1 MKARRND
8 PPVIEATTPIGAA
21 PETVYDH
28 LVMVEGIGFVDHIA
42 QDDGR
47 RAMALVSPDAQ
58 GETLLTVIVESSED
72 PRVAARL
79 ESVVRSEL
87 NRLARIL
94 HEQRVPAG
102 SDDIGLD
109 AIRLD
114 LEHGAREAP
123 LDQTNS

>member
-1 MKARRND
+1 MNPPND
-8 PPVIEATTPIGAA
+8 APVIEASTPIGAA
-21 PETVYDH
+21 PEAVYAH
-28 LVMVEGIGFVDHIA
+28 LVNVEGIGFVDHIA
-42 QDDGR
+42 QDIGR

-58 GETLLTVIVESSED
+58 GETLLTVVVESSQD

-102 SDDIGLD
+102 ADDIGLD

-114 LEHGAREAP
+114 MEHGAREAP
-123 LDQTNS
+123 ADQSP